1 MTDTNTPQNPPSDSS
16 SDKQPAKDQ
25 KPGFVKRNWVY
36 LLMLSALG
44 GYYVHNFNEAAN
56 NAPIEF
62 DLITPTELNSQI
74 NMGDIKSAEIE
85 MIDGQYVVTGT
96 YASKADKKA
105 LADKETLDEDALKEG
120 SKFKAFA
127 PLGSGIKS
135 ILEQNKIPTESIHHD
150 ASKERRL
157 DVITIDDLED
167 LIEQDQVTQIAYLD
181 VTDVT
186 NFYGTYKVNAKFGT
200 EEIPFF
206 SQESAKYT
214 DNIIKK
220 IDEAEPK
227 IKRYPIEADKSG
239 WFSQN
244 AMSIAIFGLFAL
256 IFFGPR
262 FLNKG
267 AGGATHKKYMPNDPE
282 LDVRFDDV
290 QGIDHAKTSVQQIVR
305 YLKDP
310 KKLQSMGAQPPK
322 GALLMGPP
330 GTGKT
335 MLAKA
340 VAAEAGVPFISI
352 SGSDFIEMFVG
363 VGAKRARALF
373 DDAKKSAPC
382 VIFIDEIDAIG
393 GNRGNSFTNG
403 GSEQQQTLTQMLT
416 AMDGF
421 GADSGVVVLAA
432 TNRPES
438 LDPALMRA
446 GRFDRK
452 IEVNVPD
459 LAGRVAILKQYLKK
473 AACTDDINVDIIAKS
488 VPNASGA
495 DLKNLVNEALMIA
508 EAAGRDAASMADF
521 AQARDDI
528 KFGAKKNFDVTEEE
542 RRLTCDHEA
551 GHATVMKFTK
561 GSNPILKAT
570 AVPRANALGM
580 VETYANGDMTSYN
593 KQQLLALMD
602 AFMGGRIA
610 EEICH
615 GEDYVTTG
623 ASHDIKMAT
632 YIAREMVLK
641 WGFSKFGMQNFTE
654 EQQATFLS
662 AGSSSLVAMSNEQ
675 QMELD
680 GEINTLI
687 KESNERARTL
697 LEIHRAE
704 HQAISNALYDYES
717 ISGAEID
724 VLCEGGLLTRKPTE
738 ASNDNK
744 SAAPKRSGGD
754 NNKPGDM
761 KMRLG

>member
-1 MTDTNTPQNPPSDSS
+1 
-16 SDKQPAKDQ
+16 
-25 KPGFVKRNWVY
+25 
-36 LLMLSALG
+36 LG
-44 GYYVHNFNEAAN
+44 DV
-56 NAPIEF
+56 
-62 DLITPTELNSQI
+62 
-74 NMGDIKSAEIE
+74 KSAEIE
-85 MIDGQYVVTGT
+85 MIDGQYVVSGT

-105 LADKETLDEDALKEG
+105 LAAKETLDEDTLKEG
-120 SKFKAFA
+120 SKFKAITS
-127 PLGSGIKS
+127 PGTGIRS
-135 ILEQNKIPTESIHHD
+135 ELEQRNVPTETIVHD
-150 ASKERRL
+150 DELPRRL
-157 DVITIDDLED
+157 DVITIDDMQD
-167 LIEQDQVTQIAYLD
+167 LIEQDRITQIAYLD
-181 VTDVT
+181 ATDVT
-186 NFYGTYKVNAKFGT
+186 NFYGTYKVNGKLGT
-200 EEIPFF
+200 TEIPFY
-206 SQESAKYT
+206 SQESTKHT
-214 DNIIKK
+214 GHIIKQ
-220 IDEAEPK
+220 IDDAEPK

-244 AMSIAIFGLFAL
+244 LMSIAIFGLFAL
-256 IFFGPR
+256 MFLGPR
-262 FLNKG
+262 FMSKG
-267 AGGATHKKYMPNDPE
+267 MGGATHKKYMPGDPE
-282 LDVRFDDV
+282 LKVRFDDV
-290 QGIDHAKTSVQQIVR
+290 QGIDHAKSSVQQIVR

-310 KKLQSMGAQPPK
+310 EKLMKMGAQPPK

-340 VAAEAGVPFISI
+340 VAAEADVPFISI

-393 GNRGNSFTNG
+393 GNRGNSFSNG

-459 LAGRVAILKQYLKK
+459 LAGRVAILEQYLKT
-473 AACTDDINVDIIAKS
+473 AACTDDIDVDIVAKS
-488 VPNASGA
+488 IPNASGA
-495 DLKNLVNEALMIA
+495 DIKNLVNEALMLA
-508 EAAGRDAASMADF
+508 EADGRDAANMADF
-521 AQARDDI
+521 TNARDNI
-528 KFGAKKNFDVTEEE
+528 RFGAKKNFDVTEDE

-602 AFMGGRIA
+602 AFMGGRLA

-662 AGSSSLVAMSNEQ
+662 AGSSSLVSMSNEQ
-675 QMELD
+675 QIELD
-680 GEINTLI
+680 QEINNLI
-687 KESNERARTL
+687 SASNERARVV
-697 LEIHRAE
+697 LEMHRAE
-704 HQAISNALYDYES
+704 HQAISNALFDYES

-724 VLCEGGLLTRKPTE
+724 TLCEGGLLTRKPTE

-744 SAAPKRSGGD
+744 AAAPKSTGEGK
-754 NNKPGDM
+754 NKPGDM
-761 KMRLG
+761 QMRLG

>member
-1 MTDTNTPQNPPSDSS
+1 
-16 SDKQPAKDQ
+16 
-25 KPGFVKRNWVY
+25 
-36 LLMLSALG
+36 
-44 GYYVHNFNEAAN
+44 
-56 NAPIEF
+56 
-62 DLITPTELNSQI
+62 
-74 NMGDIKSAEIE
+74 
-85 MIDGQYVVTGT
+85 
-96 YASKADKKA
+96 
-105 LADKETLDEDALKEG
+105 
-120 SKFKAFA
+120 
-127 PLGSGIKS
+127 
-135 ILEQNKIPTESIHHD
+135 
-150 ASKERRL
+150 
-157 DVITIDDLED
+157 
-167 LIEQDQVTQIAYLD
+167 
-181 VTDVT
+181 
-186 NFYGTYKVNAKFGT
+186 
-200 EEIPFF
+200 
-206 SQESAKYT
+206 
-214 DNIIKK
+214 
-220 IDEAEPK
+220 
-227 IKRYPIEADKSG
+227 
-239 WFSQN
+239 
-244 AMSIAIFGLFAL
+244 
-256 IFFGPR
+256 
-262 FLNKG
+262 
-267 AGGATHKKYMPNDPE
+267 
-282 LDVRFDDV
+282 
-290 QGIDHAKTSVQQIVR
+290 
-305 YLKDP
+305 
-310 KKLQSMGAQPPK
+310 
-322 GALLMGPP
+322 MGPP

-340 VAAEAGVPFISI
+340 VAAEADVPFISI

-393 GNRGNSFTNG
+393 GNRGNSFSNG

-459 LAGRVAILKQYLKK
+459 LAGRVAILKQYLKS
-473 AACTDDINVDIIAKS
+473 AACTDDIDVDIVAKS
-488 VPNASGA
+488 IPNASGA
-495 DLKNLVNEALMIA
+495 DIKNLVNEALMLA
-508 EAAGRDAASMADF
+508 EADGRDAANMTDF
-521 AQARDDI
+521 TNARDDI
-528 KFGAKKNFDVTEEE
+528 RFGAKKNFDVTEDE

-602 AFMGGRIA
+602 AFMGGRLA

-662 AGSSSLVAMSNEQ
+662 AGSSSLVSMSNEQ
-675 QMELD
+675 QIELD
-680 GEINTLI
+680 QEINNLI
-687 KESNERARTL
+687 SASNERARVV
-697 LEIHRAE
+697 LEMHRAE
-704 HQAISNALYDYES
+704 HQAISNALFDYES

-724 VLCEGGLLTRKPTE
+724 TLCEGGLLTRKPTE

-744 SAAPKRSGGD
+744 AAAPKSSDEGK
-754 NNKPGDM
+754 NKPGDM
-761 KMRLG
+761 QMRLG